1 MTLVDEFGAIE
12 SMLLYS
18 LVCTAVICERN
29 DTELFHVTCQVTNQ
43 RECMKRGESS
53 SVHEE
58 LSPPSCFRSPL
69 SENYVTITLVAAL
82 QL

>member
-43 RECMKRGESS
+43 SECMKRGESS
-53 SVHEE
+53 S
-58 LSPPSCFRSPL
+58 LLPLFMKSFRHPH
-69 SENYVTITLVAAL
+69 VFVPH
-82 QL
+82 